1 MKKFVNHVDHAV
13 YLSSLEALDANIAS
27 LEALTDAKLERC
39 AREDMGAM
47 ICVDWSAGLEVV
59 APLAERTEANAGLH
73 ARLESHGEGLLA
85 VVYAVE
91 DLEAHKAKL
100 ESRGFEIGPLMS
112 ADPIEPWYNRIVLR
126 ERFAPPVM
134 GSWMVFSEIDYDA
147 DLIKFVDVESK
158 VAAG

>member
-13 YLSSLEALDANIAS
+13 YLSEWDSLDANIAR
-27 LEALTDAKLERC
+27 LEAITDAKLERC
-39 AREDMGAM
+39 ERHDMGAI

-59 APLAERTEANAGLH
+59 APLPARNEINEGLY

-100 ESRGFEIGPLMS
+100 EAKGFDIGPLMS

-126 ERFAPPVM
+126 ERFAPPIM
-134 GSWMVFSEIDYDA
+134 GSWMVLSQIDYKD
-147 DLIKFVDVESK
+147 DIIRFVDVKEK
-158 VAAG
+158 ATVG